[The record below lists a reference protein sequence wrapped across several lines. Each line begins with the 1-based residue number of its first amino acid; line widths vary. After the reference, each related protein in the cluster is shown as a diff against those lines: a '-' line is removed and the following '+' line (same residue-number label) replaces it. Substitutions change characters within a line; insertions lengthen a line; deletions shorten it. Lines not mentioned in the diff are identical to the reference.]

1 MILSLPT
8 ETVLGHA
15 LVGMRV
21 VAVVF
26 TAPLFSHRA
35 IPRRVRVAMSFALT
49 LGITSSNAVGPDP
62 FEEPEA
68 LVLASMLLQEALIG
82 ATIGVAAGFAFAGFG
97 MMAEF
102 IAIQGG
108 LGAANAIDPTSGIST
123 VVLTSLIQV
132 IGLLVFM
139 AIDGHHQV
147 LLVLINSF
155 NALPVGVAWS
165 TLPGIFEGVVA
176 LGAVIFRVAVSLA
189 APVVVAML
197 ASNVAVGILGRTIPQ
212 LNLIALQLPAH
223 IALTLLLLGLGAGP
237 LTEQMSGYLS
247 GVISEIGMLVVE

>member
-1 MILSLPT
+1 MTISLPA
-8 ETVLGHA
+8 EAVLAHA
-15 LVGMRV
+15 LIGMRV

-26 TAPLFSHRA
+26 TAPLLSHRA
-35 IPRRVRVAMSFALT
+35 IPRRVRIAMSFALT
-49 LGITSSNAVGPDP
+49 LGVASSGTGAATSFV
-62 FEEPEA
+62 EPAA
-68 LVLASMLLQEALIG
+68 LELASMLLQEALIG
-82 ATIGVAAGFAFAGFG
+82 VAIGVAAGFTFAGFG

-147 LLVLINSF
+147 LLVLMNSF
-155 NALPVGVAWS
+155 NTLPVGASWS
-165 TLPGIFEGVVA
+165 TLTGIFEGVVA
-176 LGAVIFRVAVSLA
+176 LGAVIFQVAVSLS

-237 LTEQMSGYLS
+237 LTEQMAGYLS
-247 GVISEIGMLVVE
+247 GVVTDIGVLVAE

>member
-1 MILSLPT
+1 MNVELPSDW
-8 ETVLGHA
+8 VLTHA
-15 LVGMRV
+15 LAGVRIT
-21 VAVVF
+21 AVVF

-35 IPRRVRVAMSFALT
+35 IPRKYRLALAVAFTMS
-49 LGITSSNAVGPDP
+49 
-62 FEEPEA
+62 
-68 LVLASMLLQEALIG
+68 LIG
-82 ATIGVAAGFAFAGFG
+82 DPRLAMDGGWDSPSLVVAGWLVREAVIGSAIGIAAGFAFAGFG

-132 IGLLVFM
+132 IGLFLFLAV
-139 AIDGHHQV
+139 DGHHQV
-147 LLVLINSF
+147 LAVVVSSF
-155 NALPVGVAWS
+155 AALPIGTAWRDLHGVFA
-165 TLPGIFEGVVA
+165 GVVA
-176 LGAVIFRVAVSLA
+176 LGHIIFEVAVSLA

-223 IALTLLLLGLGAGP
+223 IAVTLLLLGLGAGP
-237 LTEQMSGYLS
+237 LTEQMTAALTTVVADIGSL
-247 GVISEIGMLVVE
+247 VSE